1 MSFFIFY
8 YCVFSLFSVFY
19 VILCFWYCMLLLSF
33 ELYAIVSIV
42 LAFILVCNLADVCD
56 FNLATMLTCG
66 YTLPFVAIW
75 AFFTLNGLFQTGHH
89 FATFSGVLIVWCVC
103 CRISSQLCSL
113 SQLQFCVIVYL
124 VSSSATL
131 YTFSYT
137 YHACV
142 LYCLDVCITCHVF
155 KVSAFVSPQLFVSML
170 FGVNDVICTMCC
182 VNSRHF
188 YHMLICVFCFICV
201 V

>member
-1 MSFFIFY
+1 MNT
-8 YCVFSLFSVFY
+8 SLFTHQTSLYLAWLKNLSLGFADVLFH
-19 VILCFWYCMLLLSF
+19 ILLLCFFTFFCVPCYLMFLVLYVTVVFWAP
-33 ELYAIVSIV
+33 YAIVSIV

-113 SQLQFCVIVYL
+113 S
-124 VSSSATL
+124 
-131 YTFSYT
+131 
-137 YHACV
+137 
-142 LYCLDVCITCHVF
+142 
-155 KVSAFVSPQLFVSML
+155 
-170 FGVNDVICTMCC
+170 
-182 VNSRHF
+182 
-188 YHMLICVFCFICV
+188 
-201 V
+201 

>member
-8 YCVFSLFSVFY
+8 YCVFSLFSVFH
-19 VILCFWYCMLLLSF
+19 VILCFWYCMLLLYF

-75 AFFTLNGLFQTGHH
+75 AFFTLNDLFQTGHH

-113 SQLQFCVIVYL
+113 S
-124 VSSSATL
+124 
-131 YTFSYT
+131 
-137 YHACV
+137 
-142 LYCLDVCITCHVF
+142 
-155 KVSAFVSPQLFVSML
+155 
-170 FGVNDVICTMCC
+170 
-182 VNSRHF
+182 
-188 YHMLICVFCFICV
+188 
-201 V
+201 

>member
-1 MSFFIFY
+1 MTTVISDALNAILIMNTSLFTHQTSLYLAWFKNLSLGSADVLFHILLL
-8 YCVFSLFSVFY
+8 CFSRFSVFH

-56 FNLATMLTCG
+56 FNLAKMLICG

-113 SQLQFCVIVYL
+113 S
-124 VSSSATL
+124 
-131 YTFSYT
+131 
-137 YHACV
+137 
-142 LYCLDVCITCHVF
+142 
-155 KVSAFVSPQLFVSML
+155 
-170 FGVNDVICTMCC
+170 
-182 VNSRHF
+182 
-188 YHMLICVFCFICV
+188 
-201 V
+201 

>member
-8 YCVFSLFSVFY
+8 YCVFSLFSVFH

-33 ELYAIVSIV
+33 KLYAIVSIV

-113 SQLQFCVIVYL
+113 S
-124 VSSSATL
+124 
-131 YTFSYT
+131 
-137 YHACV
+137 
-142 LYCLDVCITCHVF
+142 
-155 KVSAFVSPQLFVSML
+155 
-170 FGVNDVICTMCC
+170 
-182 VNSRHF
+182 
-188 YHMLICVFCFICV
+188 
-201 V
+201 